1 MAEEKF
7 ILLSLEEKK
16 SKELAQVISS
26 DTSRKILDLLAKKEY
41 AETDIA
47 KELNMPLSTVH
58 YNTQLLLKNNLIEI
72 KDFLWSEKGKKI
84 QLYRLANKL
93 IIIAPKGENNF
104 IDKIKTIIPVALSG
118 FIISGG
124 IYWFNKPKEVII
136 QKTEMVLA
144 APALDS
150 ANVIQAQPAYALYF
164 LFGMIITISLYLMVD
179 YIRSRK

>member
-7 ILLSLEEKK
+7 ILLSLEDKK

-26 DTSRKILDLLAKKEY
+26 DTSRKILDLLSKKEY
-41 AETDIA
+41 SETDIA
-47 KELNMPLSTVH
+47 KELNIPLSTVH

-93 IIIAPKGENNF
+93 IIIAPKGENSF

-118 FIISGG
+118 FIISGI
-124 IYWFNKPKEVII
+124 IYWINKPKEIAV
-136 QKTEMVLA
+136 QKTEMLA
-144 APALDS
+144 ASQALDS
-150 ANVIQAQPAYALYF
+150 ANVVYSQPAYALYF
-164 LFGMIITISLYLMVD
+164 LLGMVITISLYFTVD
-179 YIRSRK
+179 YIRRRK

>member
-26 DTSRKILDLLAKKEY
+26 NTSRKILDLLAKKEY
-41 AETDIA
+41 SETDIA
-47 KELNMPLSTVH
+47 KELNIPLSSVH

-72 KDFLWSEKGKKI
+72 KDFLWSEKGK
-84 QLYRLANKL
+84 NS
-93 IIIAPKGENNF
+93 F

-118 FIISGG
+118 FIISGA
-124 IYWFNKPKEVII
+124 IYWFNKPKEIVA
-136 QKTEMVLA
+136 QKTEMMLA

-150 ANVIQAQPAYALYF
+150 TNVVYSQPAYALYF
-164 LFGMIITISLYLMVD
+164 LLGVIITISLYLMVD
-179 YIRSRK
+179 YIWSRK

>member
-26 DTSRKILDLLAKKEY
+26 NTSRKILDLLAKKEY
-41 AETDIA
+41 SETDIA
-47 KELNMPLSTVH
+47 KELNIPLSTVH

-93 IIIAPKGENNF
+93 IIIH
-104 IDKIKTIIPVALSG
+104 PVQG
-118 FIISGG
+118 
-124 IYWFNKPKEVII
+124 
-136 QKTEMVLA
+136 
-144 APALDS
+144 
-150 ANVIQAQPAYALYF
+150 
-164 LFGMIITISLYLMVD
+164 
-179 YIRSRK
+179 